1 MGRNAVF
8 VSIVRTDPK
17 GESGLRWAG
26 DLGKCRM
33 EQSIPGFR
41 AVPRTGVIYVTHE
54 ATRHG
59 FVYGHPE
66 WANLG
71 QGSPET
77 GAIPGAPAR
86 VEAVTIAPAAQQY
99 GTVGGV
105 QNLRRAVANFYNA
118 TYRQGKKSQYT
129 ADNVSI
135 AGGGRLALT
144 RLASA
149 LGNINMGHFIPDYTA
164 YEELLS
170 VFKAF
175 TPIPILLRAE
185 HGYKISPADLR
196 EEILGRGLS
205 ALLVSNP
212 ANPTGQLIE
221 GRELDAWCR
230 LARECQ

>member
-1 MGRNAVF
+1 MKQQN
-8 VSIVRTDPK
+8 
-17 GESGLRWAG
+17 
-26 DLGKCRM
+26 
-33 EQSIPGFR
+33 SIPGFR
-41 AVPRTGVIYVTHE
+41 SVPRTGVIYVTHE

-77 GAIPGAPAR
+77 GAIPGAPDR
-86 VEAVTIAPAAQQY
+86 VSDVSIAPAAQQY
-99 GTVGGV
+99 GTVSGAKD
-105 QNLRRAVANFYNA
+105 LRQAVADFYNA
-118 TYRQGKKSQYT
+118 TYRRGKKSKYT

-170 VFKAF
+170 VFRAF
-175 TPIPILLRAE
+175 TPIPILLDAE
-185 HGYKISPADLR
+185 ADL
-196 EEILGRGLS
+196 EDI
-205 ALLVSNP
+205 
-212 ANPTGQLIE
+212 
-221 GRELDAWCR
+221 
-230 LARECQ
+230 